1 MKNHGFSTPPTTKNI
16 AKTLYCRSKSH
27 FHHLRL
33 QAVPAPV
40 LAPFQALFWTHFC
53 IIFALARL
61 LKSVLKMFVVFIK
74 IYSNLASNLASKMA
88 QNWANMSP
96 CAVYFRDLAAKRCHE
111 ASRMPPRPPKIDF
124 GLHFGS
130 YFGLFVVLFL
140 LWRGFQYCLKLFL
153 RGLLQTPWQKKNIGE
168 RLIQIISSIKIFL
181 LYAAIQI

>member
-40 LAPFQALFWTHFC
+40 LAPFQALFWTHVC

-111 ASRMPPRPPKIDF
+111 ASRMPPRPPKSILGSIFDPILDYFLYCFCF
-124 GLHFGS
+124 GEAF
-130 YFGLFVVLFL
+130 
-140 LWRGFQYCLKLFL
+140 
-153 RGLLQTPWQKKNIGE
+153 NIV
-168 RLIQIISSIKIFL
+168 
-181 LYAAIQI
+181 